1 METTAAVPAG
11 LSIFDLIRQAW
22 YTTYPLIAMSFIATS
37 IIIER
42 LWVLRT
48 VRRAIESVTD
58 TTCELLRE
66 GDWTGAGSMLSSHI
80 VTSPA
85 ARIYAALLPLLARQG
100 VEEVVECGERRR
112 LDETRLFKSGTWLL
126 GTAAASAPFIGLLG
140 TVIGIIKSFHQMA
153 TMGAGGFAVV
163 AAGISEALV
172 ATAMGLFV
180 AILALISY
188 NYFQVKISAL
198 DTQLRV
204 GLGRVIE
211 AAAIGGIHEG
221 GTHGVR

>member
-1 METTAAVPAG
+1 METTAAIPPG
-11 LSIFDLIRQAW
+11 ISIFDLIRQGW
-22 YTTYPLIAMSFIATS
+22 YTTYPLIAMSFVATS

-48 VRRAIESVTD
+48 VRSAIETVTD
-58 TTCELLRE
+58 ATCELLRT
-66 GDWTGAGSMLSSHI
+66 GDSNGAASLLASHI
-80 VTSPA
+80 ATSPA

-100 VEEVVECGERRR
+100 IEEVVECGERRR
-112 LDETRLFKSGTWLL
+112 LDEARLFKTGTWML

-153 TMGAGGFAVV
+153 MMGAGGFAVV

-180 AILALISY
+180 AILALVAF
-188 NYFQVKISAL
+188 NYFQVKIAAL

-204 GLGRVIE
+204 GLGRVLE
-211 AAAIGGIHEG
+211 AAAIGGIHDG
-221 GTHGVR
+221 GNRGLR